1 MPCLTNMPV
10 TDIIKKRKSWRTYTG
25 KPVEI
30 EKKEKVLQFI
40 ANPKKPPFGSAARFE
55 MVDLN
60 LNFTG
65 KVAGTYG
72 VIKGAET
79 FIAGI
84 VGKGPGDMED
94 VGYLFE
100 RIILFATAI
109 GLDTCWMGA
118 SFSREMFAEKI
129 TLKPEETLPVVSPI
143 GYRAGRRSLTDLVFH
158 MSAGSKNRKPW
169 PEIFFYRTFNEPLEK
184 SSAGELEMPLEMVR
198 LAPSA
203 VNKQPWRLV
212 ADDNAVH
219 FFLKRTA
226 GFKRMFTMDLQRIDM
241 GIAMCHFELAAN
253 IARKNGRW
261 KIENPDTPSVPKD
274 LEYIASWKYLRDN

>member
-1 MPCLTNMPV
+1 MASLTNISI
-10 TDIIKKRKSWRTYTG
+10 TDIIKKRKSSRTYTD

-30 EKKEKVLQFI
+30 IKKEQIFQFI
-40 ANPKKPPFGSAARFE
+40 ANLKKPPFNSAARFE
-55 MVDLN
+55 MVDLD
-60 LNFTG
+60 LHFTG
-65 KVAGTYG
+65 KVSGTYG

-118 SFSREMFAEKI
+118 SFSRELFAEKI
-129 TLKPEETLPVVSPI
+129 TLNPEETLPVVSPI
-143 GYRAGRRSLTDLVFH
+143 GYRADRRSLMDLVFH
-158 MSAGSKNRKPW
+158 MSAGSKNRKSW
-169 PEIFFYRTFNEPLEK
+169 PEIFFYRTFHESLEK
-184 SSAGELEMPLEMVR
+184 SSAGALEMPFEMVR

-226 GFKRMFTMDLQRIDM
+226 GFKSMFAMDLQRIDM
-241 GIAMCHFELAAN
+241 GIAMCHFELAADV
-253 IARKNGRW
+253 ACKSGLW
-261 KIENPDTPSVPKD
+261 KIENPDIPSAPKD
-274 LEYIASWKYLRDN
+274 VEYVASWKYLKDN